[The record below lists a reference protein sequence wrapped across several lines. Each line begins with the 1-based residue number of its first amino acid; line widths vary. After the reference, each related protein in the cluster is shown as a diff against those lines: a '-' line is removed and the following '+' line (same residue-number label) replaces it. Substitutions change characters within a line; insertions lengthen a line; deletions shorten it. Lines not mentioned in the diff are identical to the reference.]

1 MTEEVELADQNL
13 KKKVKSAIINML
25 HMFKEVKENITMMWR
40 KMGDRNT
47 PKSTMKEKNPTCE
60 IKIQCMRFIED

>member
-1 MTEEVELADQNL
+1 
-13 KKKVKSAIINML
+13 ML